1 MPCAVFSYGQC
12 WLPGPAPLALYVNMT
27 CEFEPA
33 PTRSGEVGRGWDS
46 VQARYAYTISYDLER
61 TVYLGP
67 PARDDVA
74 WRLPHARSCLS
85 SVTNSS
91 NVATD
96 VSTAYG
102 QTSHASFSPGLGLHD
117 APPPRDVRD
126 AL

>member
-67 PARDDVA
+67 PARDDDGGVDHV
-74 WRLPHARSCLS
+74 WLCLL
-85 SVTNSS
+85 
-91 NVATD
+91 
-96 VSTAYG
+96 Y
-102 QTSHASFSPGLGLHD
+102 TSPS
-117 APPPRDVRD
+117 PRD
-126 AL
+126 